1 MFGVWGLGRVP
12 IGSMSRI
19 LLGPS
24 ILYKAPSSSSLAVW
38 LILQS
43 MTRFAG

>member
-1 MFGVWGLGRVP
+1 MFSVWGLGRLP
-12 IGSMSRI
+12 IGSTSRI
-19 LLGPS
+19 LLGLS
-24 ILYKAPSSSSLAVW
+24 VLYKAPSSSSLAVW